1 MTDDAA
7 PAASSE
13 HSEAF
18 MSLGAWLELLTS
30 GLITGGIYALVA
42 LGLNLQYGLM
52 RILNIAHGEFLMV
65 GAYLT
70 WMVQTT
76 MGISPLLMVPV
87 SFVVLMALGLA
98 IHWLCFRRLT
108 ATSPNLD
115 IFEARGLMVAFGLM
129 FLVQNFVSWMW
140 GGDLR
145 GYDYLTEPVKFGGAQ
160 FAANK
165 LVVFA
170 LALAFAAAMIV
181 LLRTTLLG
189 KGVRALMQSP
199 VGAQLV
205 GINTRQL
212 HPLMFGIG
220 LGLSGVA
227 GALLSMAYTISPSM
241 GEPYTVTALIVITL
255 GGFGSMCGALA
266 GGLLLGVVEAVGMH
280 YTNPSLKALLSY
292 GVFIAVLLLRPEGL
306 FTRKSR
312 KA

>member
-1 MTDDAA
+1 
-7 PAASSE
+7 
-13 HSEAF
+13 
-18 MSLGAWLELLTS
+18 MSFGAWTELIAS

-52 RILNIAHGEFLMV
+52 RILNIAHGEFLML

-70 WMVQTT
+70 WMVQTQF
-76 MGISPLLMVPV
+76 GVSPLLMVPV
-87 SFVVLMALGLA
+87 SFAMLMVLGWV

-129 FLVQNFVSWMW
+129 FLVQNLVSYIW

-145 GYDYLTEPVKFGGAQ
+145 GYDYLTDPVKFGGAQ
-160 FAANK
+160 FAGNK
-165 LVVFA
+165 LLVFA
-170 LALAFAAAMIV
+170 LALVFAGALIA
-181 LLRTTLLG
+181 LLRMTLLG

-205 GINTRQL
+205 GIDTKRL

-227 GALLSMAYTISPSM
+227 GCLLSMAYTISPSM

-255 GGFGSMCGALA
+255 GGFGSMGGALA
-266 GGLLLGVVEAVGMH
+266 GGLLLGVVEAIGMH
-280 YTNPSLKALLSY
+280 FTNPSLKALLSY
-292 GVFIAVLLLRPEGL
+292 VVFIGVLLLRPEGL
-306 FTRKSR
+306 FARRTRK
-312 KA
+312 A

>member
-1 MTDDAA
+1 
-7 PAASSE
+7 
-13 HSEAF
+13 
-18 MSLGAWLELLTS
+18 MSFGAWLELLTS

-70 WMVQTT
+70 WMVQTSF
-76 MGISPLLMVPV
+76 GVSPLLMVPL
-87 SFVVLMALGLA
+87 SFLVLAALGLA

-145 GYDYLTEPVKFGGAQ
+145 GYDYLTEPLKFGGAQ

-165 LVVFA
+165 LLVFG
-170 LALAFAAAMIV
+170 LALAFAVAMIV

-199 VGAQLV
+199 TGAQLV
-205 GINTRQL
+205 GINTRVL

-227 GALLSMAYTISPSM
+227 GALLSMAYTISPAM

-255 GGFGSMCGALA
+255 GGFGSMSGALA
-266 GGLLLGVVEAVGMH
+266 GGLLLGVVEAIGMH

-306 FTRKSR
+306 FARRSR

>member
-1 MTDDAA
+1 
-7 PAASSE
+7 
-13 HSEAF
+13 
-18 MSLGAWLELLTS
+18 MSFGAWTELIAS

-52 RILNIAHGEFLMV
+52 RILNIAHGEFLML

-70 WMVQTT
+70 WMVQTQF
-76 MGISPLLMVPV
+76 GLSPLLMVPV
-87 SFVVLMALGLA
+87 SFAMLMALGWV

-129 FLVQNFVSWMW
+129 FLVQNLVSYIW

-145 GYDYLTEPVKFGGAQ
+145 GYDYLTDPVKFGGAQ
-160 FAANK
+160 FAGNK
-165 LVVFA
+165 LLVFA
-170 LALAFAAAMIV
+170 LALVFAGALIA
-181 LLRTTLLG
+181 LLRMTLLG

-205 GINTRQL
+205 GIDTKRL

-227 GALLSMAYTISPSM
+227 GCLLSMAYTISPSM

-255 GGFGSMCGALA
+255 GGFGSMGGALA

-280 YTNPSLKALLSY
+280 FTNPSLKALLSY
-292 GVFIAVLLLRPEGL
+292 VVFIGVLLLRPEGL
-306 FTRKSR
+306 FARKTRK
-312 KA
+312 A

>member
-1 MTDDAA
+1 
-7 PAASSE
+7 
-13 HSEAF
+13 
-18 MSLGAWLELLTS
+18 MSITAWIELIAS

-70 WMVQTT
+70 WLVQTQF
-76 MGISPLLMVPV
+76 GVSPLLMVPV
-87 SFVVLMALGLA
+87 AFLVLMALGVVV
-98 IHWLCFRRLT
+98 HFLCFRRLT

-115 IFEARGLMVAFGLM
+115 VFEARGLMVAFGLM

-145 GYDYLTEPVKFGGAQ
+145 GYDYLTEPVKFGAMQ

-165 LVVFA
+165 LLVFFLALVFA
-170 LALAFAAAMIV
+170 GALIV
-181 LLRTTLLG
+181 LMRMTLLG
-189 KGVRALMQSP
+189 KGVRALMQSAI
-199 VGAQLV
+199 GAQLM
-205 GINTRQL
+205 GIDTKRL

-220 LGLSGVA
+220 LGLSGIA
-227 GALLSMAYTISPSM
+227 GALLSMAYTITPYM
-241 GEPYTVTALIVITL
+241 GQPYTVTALIVITL
-255 GGFGSMCGALA
+255 GGFGSMGGALI
-266 GGLLLGVVEAVGMH
+266 GGLFLGVIEALGMH
-280 YTNPSLKALLSY
+280 FTNPSLKALLSY
-292 GVFIAVLLLRPEGL
+292 AVFIAVLLLRPEGL

>member
-1 MTDDAA
+1 L
-7 PAASSE
+7 SVS
-13 HSEAF
+13 
-18 MSLGAWLELLTS
+18 AWLELIAS

-52 RILNIAHGEFLMV
+52 RILNIAHGEFLML

-70 WMVQTT
+70 WMAQERL
-76 MGISPLLMVPV
+76 GASPLLMVPV
-87 SFVVLMALGLA
+87 SFVVLMALGLLV
-98 IHWLCFRRLT
+98 HRLCFRRLA

-129 FLVQNFVSWMW
+129 FLVQNFASYMW

-145 GYDYLTEPVKFGGAQ
+145 GYDYLADPVKLGDAQ
-160 FAANK
+160 FAGNK
-165 LVVFA
+165 LLVFG
-170 LALAFAAAMIV
+170 LALVCSVALILV
-181 LLRTTLLG
+181 LKLTLLG

-205 GINTRQL
+205 GIDTERL
-212 HPLMFGIG
+212 HPLMFGVG

-227 GALLSMAYTISPSM
+227 GSLLSMAYTITPSM

-255 GGFGSMCGALA
+255 GGFGSMSGALA
-266 GGLLLGVVEAVGMH
+266 GGLLLGVIEALGMH
-280 YTNPSLKALLSY
+280 YTSPSLKALLSY
-292 GVFIAVLLLRPEGL
+292 SVFIAVLLLRPEGL
-306 FTRKSR
+306 FARKGR